1 MGSGAFLGT
10 LMLASVGN
18 VTHMGMLLLGTATAT
33 GAGIVFFS
41 FTTWMPLSMLALI
54 LAGGFQQ
61 VYMSTNNTLI
71 QSVTSDEYRGRVMS
85 LYMLDIG
92 FAPLGGLL
100 AGALAQA
107 MGAPRAVLIGGITA
121 MALVVIM
128 GVLNRRIR
136 EARPG
141 R

>member
-1 MGSGAFLGT
+1 
-10 LMLASVGN
+10 MLASVGN

-92 FAPLGGLL
+92 FAPLGGCWR
-100 AGALAQA
+100 GRW
-107 MGAPRAVLIGGITA
+107 PRRWE
-121 MALVVIM
+121 
-128 GVLNRRIR
+128 RR
-136 EARPG
+136 G
-141 R
+141 RS